1 MEPTSFNG
9 AGHPVYASRETSVKL
24 PQQSPGGDEQDWSGD
39 SSAEEERGSKR
50 KRPLSVSCEICKQR
64 KVRRQMRMKDSF
76 AC

>member
-9 AGHPVYASRETSVKL
+9 GAVHPAYVSPESSAKL
-24 PQQSPGGDEQDWSGD
+24 PQQSPTADEQDWSGE

-64 KVRRQMRMKDSF
+64 KVSSDF
-76 AC
+76 APGELAN